1 MRYSSGAVEAL
12 IEEFAKLPGIG
23 RKTAQRLTMHVLQ
36 ERRGEVEK
44 LAAALIDVKEKVVR
58 CSICQNIT
66 DLGTD
71 PCLLCTSPGRD
82 RTVICVVESPTEV
95 LAFEKT
101 GHYKGLYHVL
111 HGVISPL
118 DGVGP
123 DDIKVR
129 ELLVRIGSGE
139 NASGGVREVVLA
151 LNPTVEGETTSL
163 YISKLLKPLG
173 ISVTRIARGI
183 PVGAELEFID
193 EATLSRA
200 MEGRSAI

>member
-23 RKTAQRLTMHVLQ
+23 RKTAQRLTMHILQ
-36 ERRGEVEK
+36 ERRSEVEK
-44 LAAALIDVKEKVVR
+44 LAGALIDVKEKVIR
-58 CSICQNIT
+58 CSVCQNIT
-66 DLGTD
+66 DQGID
-71 PCLLCTSPGRD
+71 PCHLCTSNGRD

-129 ELLVRIGSGE
+129 ELLLRIGAGATDE
-139 NASGGVREVVLA
+139 VREVVLA

-173 ISVTRIARGI
+173 INVTRIARGI

>member
-1 MRYSSGAVEAL
+1 MRYTSGAVEAL

-23 RKTAQRLTMHVLQ
+23 RKTAQRLAMHVLQ
-36 ERRGEVEK
+36 ERRSEVDK
-44 LAAALIDVKEKVVR
+44 LAGALIDVKEKVTR
-58 CSICQNIT
+58 CSVCQNIT

-71 PCLLCTSPGRD
+71 PCSICTAPARD

-95 LAFEKT
+95 LALEKT

-118 DGVGP
+118 DGIGP

-129 ELLVRIGSGE
+129 ELLVRFSPDASGE
-139 NASGGVREVVLA
+139 VREVVLA

-163 YISKLLKPLG
+163 YIGKLLKPLG

-200 MEGRSAI
+200 MDGRSAL

>member
-1 MRYSSGAVEAL
+1 MRYTSGAIQAL

-23 RKTAQRLTMHVLQ
+23 RKTAQRLAMHVVQ
-36 ERRGEVEK
+36 ETRTEVEK
-44 LAAALIDVKEKVVR
+44 LATALVDVKDKVIR
-58 CSICQNIT
+58 CSVCQNIT

-71 PCLLCTSPGRD
+71 PCMICTASGRD

-95 LAFEKT
+95 LALEKT
-101 GHYKGLYHVL
+101 GHFKGLYHVL

-129 ELLVRIGSGE
+129 ELIARLGPD
-139 NASGGVREVVLA
+139 ASGMVREIVLA

-163 YISKLLKPLG
+163 YIGKLLKPLG
-173 ISVTRIARGI
+173 LSVTRIARGI

-200 MEGRSAI
+200 MDGRSAL

>member
-36 ERRGEVEK
+36 TRRSEVEK
-44 LAAALIDVKEKVVR
+44 LANALIDVKEKVIR
-58 CSICQNIT
+58 CSVCQNIT
-66 DLGTD
+66 DQGID
-71 PCLLCTSPGRD
+71 PCHICTSNGRD

-129 ELLVRIGSGE
+129 ELLARISPG
-139 NASGGVREVVLA
+139 ASDEVREVVLA

-173 ISVTRIARGI
+173 INVTRIARGI

>member
-23 RKTAQRLTMHVLQ
+23 RKTAQRLTMHVLH
-36 ERRGEVEK
+36 ERRSEVEK
-44 LAAALIDVKEKVVR
+44 LASALIDVKEKVIR
-58 CSICQNIT
+58 CSVCQNIT
-66 DLGTD
+66 DLGVD
-71 PCLLCTSPGRD
+71 PCHLCTSTGRD

-129 ELLVRIGSGE
+129 ELLVRIGPSVSDE
-139 NASGGVREVVLA
+139 VREVVLA

-173 ISVTRIARGI
+173 INVTRIARGI

>member
-1 MRYSSGAVEAL
+1 M
-12 IEEFAKLPGIG
+12 
-23 RKTAQRLTMHVLQ
+23 
-36 ERRGEVEK
+36 
-44 LAAALIDVKEKVVR
+44 
-58 CSICQNIT
+58 
-66 DLGTD
+66 
-71 PCLLCTSPGRD
+71 
-82 RTVICVVESPTEV
+82 
-95 LAFEKT
+95 
-101 GHYKGLYHVL
+101 L

-129 ELLVRIGSGE
+129 ELIARIGVDST
-139 NASGGVREVVLA
+139 GGVREVVLA

-173 ISVTRIARGI
+173 INVTRIARGI

>member
-23 RKTAQRLTMHVLQ
+23 RKTAQRLTMHVLH
-36 ERRGEVEK
+36 ERRSEVEK
-44 LAAALIDVKEKVVR
+44 LASALIDVKEKVIR
-58 CSICQNIT
+58 CSVCQNIT
-66 DLGTD
+66 DLGVD
-71 PCLLCTSPGRD
+71 PCHICTSTGRD

-129 ELLVRIGSGE
+129 ELIARIGVDST
-139 NASGGVREVVLA
+139 GGVREVVLA

-173 ISVTRIARGI
+173 INVTRIARGI

>member
-23 RKTAQRLTMHVLQ
+23 RKTAQRLTMHILQ
-36 ERRGEVEK
+36 ERRSEVEK
-44 LAAALIDVKEKVVR
+44 LARALIDVKEKVIR
-58 CSICQNIT
+58 CSVCQNIT
-66 DLGTD
+66 DQGID
-71 PCLLCTSPGRD
+71 PCHICTSTGRD

-95 LAFEKT
+95 IAFEKT

-129 ELLVRIGSGE
+129 ELLARIGPVAPDE
-139 NASGGVREVVLA
+139 VREVVLA

>member
-23 RKTAQRLTMHVLQ
+23 RKTAQRLTMHVLH
-36 ERRGEVEK
+36 ERRSEVEK
-44 LAAALIDVKEKVVR
+44 LASALIDVKEKVIR
-58 CSICQNIT
+58 CSVCQNIT
-66 DLGTD
+66 DLGVD
-71 PCLLCTSPGRD
+71 PCHICTSAGRD

-129 ELLVRIGSGE
+129 ELIARIGVDSTD
-139 NASGGVREVVLA
+139 GVREVVLA

-173 ISVTRIARGI
+173 INVTRIARGI

>member
-1 MRYSSGAVEAL
+1 MRYTSGTIESL

-23 RKTAQRLTMHVLQ
+23 RKTAQRLAMHILH
-36 ERRGEVEK
+36 ERRPEVEK
-44 LAAALIDVKEKVVR
+44 LATALIDVKDKVTR
-58 CSICQNIT
+58 CTVCQNIT

-71 PCLLCTSPGRD
+71 PCTICTAQGRD

-129 ELLVRIGSGE
+129 ELIVRIRPDHE
-139 NASGGVREVVLA
+139 QGVKEVVLA

-173 ISVTRIARGI
+173 INVTRIARGI

-193 EATLSRA
+193 EATLARA

>member
-1 MRYSSGAVEAL
+1 MRYTSGAIEAL

-23 RKTAQRLTMHVLQ
+23 RKTAQRLAMHVLQ
-36 ERRGEVEK
+36 ERRSEVEK
-44 LAAALIDVKEKVVR
+44 LSRALIDVKEKVAR
-58 CSICQNIT
+58 CSLCQNIT
-66 DLGTD
+66 DVGTD
-71 PCLLCTSPGRD
+71 PCVICASRGRD
-82 RTVICVVESPTEV
+82 RSVICVVESPTEV
-95 LAFEKT
+95 LAFERT

-129 ELLVRIGSGE
+129 ELLTRIAPAGDTE
-139 NASGGVREVVLA
+139 VREVVLA

-163 YISKLLKPLG
+163 YIAKLLNPLG
-173 ISVTRIARGI
+173 VRVTRIARGI

-200 MEGRSAI
+200 MEGRSAL

>member
-23 RKTAQRLTMHVLQ
+23 RKTAQRLTMHVLH
-36 ERRGEVEK
+36 ERRSEVEK
-44 LAAALIDVKEKVVR
+44 LAGALIDVKEKVIR
-58 CSICQNIT
+58 CSVCQNIT
-66 DLGTD
+66 DLGVD
-71 PCLLCTSPGRD
+71 PCHICTSAGRD

-118 DGVGP
+118 DGIGP

-129 ELLVRIGSGE
+129 ELIARIGVDST
-139 NASGGVREVVLA
+139 GGVREVVLA

-173 ISVTRIARGI
+173 INVTRIARGI

>member
-36 ERRGEVEK
+36 QRRGEVEK

-58 CSICQNIT
+58 CSVCQNIT

-71 PCLLCTSPGRD
+71 PCLFCTSPGRD
-82 RTVICVVESPTEV
+82 RSVICVVESPTEV

-129 ELLVRIGSGE
+129 ELLSRISADPE
-139 NASGGVREVVLA
+139 GGVREVVLA

-173 ISVTRIARGI
+173 INVTRIARGI

-200 MEGRSAI
+200 MEGRSSV

>member
-36 ERRGEVEK
+36 TRRSEVEK
-44 LAAALIDVKEKVVR
+44 LASALIDVKEKVIR
-58 CSICQNIT
+58 CSVCQNIT
-66 DLGTD
+66 DLGAD
-71 PCLLCTSPGRD
+71 PCHLCTSTGRD

-129 ELLVRIGSGE
+129 ELLVRIGSAAPDE
-139 NASGGVREVVLA
+139 VREVVLA

-173 ISVTRIARGI
+173 INVTRIARGI

>member
-1 MRYSSGAVEAL
+1 MRYTSGAIEAL

-23 RKTAQRLTMHVLQ
+23 RKTAQRLAMHVLQ
-36 ERRGEVEK
+36 SGRAEVEK
-44 LAAALIDVKEKVVR
+44 LAGALVDVKEKVTR
-58 CSICQNIT
+58 CSVCQNIT
-66 DLGTD
+66 DRGTD
-71 PCLLCTSPGRD
+71 PCTICTSNGRD

-101 GHYKGLYHVL
+101 AHYRGLYHVL

-129 ELLVRIGSGE
+129 ELLLRLQQPEGGE
-139 NASGGVREVVLA
+139 VREVVLA
-151 LNPTVEGETTSL
+151 LNPTVEGETTAL
-163 YISKLLKPLG
+163 YLSKLLKPLG
-173 ISVTRIARGI
+173 LSVTRIARGI

-200 MEGRSAI
+200 MEGRSSI

>member
-1 MRYSSGAVEAL
+1 MRYTSAAIEAL

-23 RKTAQRLTMHVLQ
+23 RKTAQRLAMHILHEQ
-36 ERRGEVEK
+36 PGEVEK
-44 LAAALIDVKEKVVR
+44 LSRALTDVKERVVS
-58 CSICQNIT
+58 CSICQNVT
-66 DLGTD
+66 DLGDD
-71 PCLLCTSPGRD
+71 PCSICRGASRD
-82 RTVICVVESPTEV
+82 RSVICVVESPTDM

-101 GHYKGLYHVL
+101 AQYRGLYHVL

-123 DDIKVR
+123 DDIRIK
-129 ELLVRIGSGE
+129 ELLARLSPAGGSRVNE
-139 NASGGVREVVLA
+139 IIMA
-151 LNPTVEGETTSL
+151 LNPTVEGETTVL

-173 ISVTRIARGI
+173 VAVTKIARGV

-200 MEGRSAI
+200 LEGRSAL

>member
-1 MRYSSGAVEAL
+1 MRYTSGAIEAL

-23 RKTAQRLTMHVLQ
+23 RKTAQRLAMHVLH
-36 ERRGEVEK
+36 ERRSEVEK
-44 LAAALIDVKEKVVR
+44 LASALIDVKEKVTR
-58 CSICQNIT
+58 CSVCQNIT

-71 PCLLCTSPGRD
+71 PCTICTAPARD

-95 LAFEKT
+95 IAFEKT

-129 ELLVRIGSGE
+129 ELLSRLSAGSP
-139 NASGGVREVVLA
+139 AGVKEVVLA

-200 MEGRSAI
+200 MEGRSAL

>member
-23 RKTAQRLTMHVLQ
+23 RKTAQRLTMHILQ
-36 ERRGEVEK
+36 ERRSEVEK
-44 LAAALIDVKEKVVR
+44 LARSLIDVKEKVIR

-66 DLGTD
+66 DQGID
-71 PCLLCTSPGRD
+71 PCYICTSTGRD

-129 ELLVRIGSGE
+129 ELLARIGPG
-139 NASGGVREVVLA
+139 ASDEVREVVLA

>member
-36 ERRGEVEK
+36 ERRSEVEK
-44 LAAALIDVKEKVVR
+44 LAAALIDIKEKVIR
-58 CSICQNIT
+58 CSVCQNIT
-66 DLGTD
+66 DLGAD
-71 PCLLCTSPGRD
+71 PCHLCTSAGRD

-129 ELLVRIGSGE
+129 ELLARIGSG
-139 NASGGVREVVLA
+139 ASGDVREVVLA

>member
-1 MRYSSGAVEAL
+1 MRYSSGAVETL

-36 ERRGEVEK
+36 ERRSEVEK
-44 LAAALIDVKEKVVR
+44 LAAALIDIKEKVIR
-58 CSICQNIT
+58 CSVCQNIT

-71 PCLLCTSPGRD
+71 PCHFCTSTGRD

-129 ELLVRIGSGE
+129 ELIARIGSGS
-139 NASGGVREVVLA
+139 SGEVREVVLA

-173 ISVTRIARGI
+173 IDVTRIARGI

>member
-36 ERRGEVEK
+36 ERRSEVEK
-44 LAAALIDVKEKVVR
+44 LASALIDVKEKVIR
-58 CSICQNIT
+58 CSVCQNIT
-66 DLGTD
+66 DLGVD
-71 PCLLCTSPGRD
+71 PCHLCTSTGRD

-129 ELLVRIGSGE
+129 ELLARIGPS
-139 NASGGVREVVLA
+139 ASDEVREVVLA

-173 ISVTRIARGI
+173 INVTRIARGI
-183 PVGAELEFID
+183 PVGVELEFID